1 MQIAQMEQWLNERKT
16 AGLYRQ
22 TQVVQPL
29 AQGKLL
35 ASGKVYRNFSGNDY
49 LGLASDEALRAEQ
62 AQALLA
68 YGTGST
74 GSPAVTG
81 YHPAHQRLSQE
92 LCDWLGVDAVLLFSS
107 GFAANQ
113 ALISGLVAKAD
124 LLLMDKLAHASMID
138 AATQLPNGFKRF
150 LHNDLLALERA
161 VCQNT
166 GPHVV
171 ATEGV
176 FSMDGD
182 SPPMAELVAL
192 CQQNQAPLL
201 LDDAHG
207 LGVVGH
213 EGAGTMSSQ
222 GLENAQLQCLMANF
236 GKALGAQGGF
246 LAADAVTIDY
256 LRQTSRHYI
265 YSTALSPGYCE
276 GIRLAI
282 KACRAQQWRRDKLQD
297 NIGSFRNMAQQAG
310 ISLMPSLS
318 AIQPL
323 IIGES
328 ERAMTIS
335 QQLKERGIWLT
346 AIRPPTVP
354 KGQARLRI
362 TLSSS
367 HSQEDLQCL
376 VQNLCQVLAI

>member
-1 MQIAQMEQWLNERKT
+1 
-16 AGLYRQ
+16 
-22 TQVVQPL
+22 
-29 AQGKLL
+29 
-35 ASGKVYRNFSGNDY
+35 
-49 LGLASDEALRAEQ
+49 
-62 AQALLA
+62 
-68 YGTGST
+68 
-74 GSPAVTG
+74 
-81 YHPAHQRLSQE
+81 
-92 LCDWLGVDAVLLFSS
+92 
-107 GFAANQ
+107 
-113 ALISGLVAKAD
+113 
-124 LLLMDKLAHASMID
+124 MID
-138 AATQLPNGFKRF
+138 AAMQLPNGFKRF
-150 LHNDLLALERA
+150 LHNDLAALTRA
-161 VCQNT
+161 FSQHSSS
-166 GPHVV
+166 HVV

-182 SPPMAELVAL
+182 SPDMPELLAL
-192 CQQNQAPLL
+192 CQQHNTPLL

-207 LGVVGH
+207 LGVLGR

-222 GLENAQLQCLMANF
+222 GLANTQLQCVMANF
-236 GKALGAQGGF
+236 GKALGAHGGF

-276 GIRLAI
+276 AIRLAI
-282 KACRAQQWRRDKLQD
+282 QACRTQQWRRDKLQD
-297 NIGSFRNMAQQAG
+297 NIDAFRNMAVQAG
-310 ISLMPSLS
+310 IGLMPSRS

-328 ERAMTIS
+328 ERAMVIS

>member
-1 MQIAQMEQWLNERKT
+1 
-16 AGLYRQ
+16 
-22 TQVVQPL
+22 
-29 AQGKLL
+29 
-35 ASGKVYRNFSGNDY
+35 
-49 LGLASDEALRAEQ
+49 
-62 AQALLA
+62 
-68 YGTGST
+68 
-74 GSPAVTG
+74 
-81 YHPAHQRLSQE
+81 
-92 LCDWLGVDAVLLFSS
+92 
-107 GFAANQ
+107 
-113 ALISGLVAKAD
+113 
-124 LLLMDKLAHASMID
+124 
-138 AATQLPNGFKRF
+138 
-150 LHNDLLALERA
+150 
-161 VCQNT
+161 
-166 GPHVV
+166 
-171 ATEGV
+171 
-176 FSMDGD
+176 
-182 SPPMAELVAL
+182 
-192 CQQNQAPLL
+192 
-201 LDDAHG
+201 
-207 LGVVGH
+207 
-213 EGAGTMSSQ
+213 MSAQ

-276 GIRLAI
+276 AIRLAI
-282 KACRAQQWRRDKLQD
+282 QTCRAQQWRRDKLQD
-297 NIGSFRNMAQQAG
+297 NIDAFRDMATQAG
-310 ISLMPSLS
+310 IFLLPSES

>member
-1 MQIAQMEQWLNERKT
+1 MQLAQMQQWLEERKA

-29 AQGKLL
+29 ANGKLL
-35 ASGKVYRNFSGNDY
+35 AAGKVYRNFSGNDY
-49 LGLASDEALRAEQ
+49 LGLAGDETLRAAQ

-68 YGTGST
+68 FGTGST

-113 ALISGLVAKAD
+113 ALISGLVAKSD
-124 LLLMDKLAHASMID
+124 LLLLDKLAHASMID
-138 AATQLPNGFKRF
+138 AAMQLPNGFKRF
-150 LHNDLLALERA
+150 LHNDLSALARA
-161 VCQNT
+161 FSQQD

-182 SPPMAELVAL
+182 SPAMTELLAL
-192 CQQNQAPLL
+192 CQQHQAPLL

-207 LGVVGH
+207 LGVLGH
-213 EGAGTMSSQ
+213 EGAGTMSAQ

-276 GIRLAI
+276 AIRLAI
-282 KACRAQQWRRDKLQD
+282 QACRTQQWRRDKLQH
-297 NIGSFRNMAQQAG
+297 NIAVFRDMAAEAG
-310 ISLMPSLS
+310 MILQPSES

-328 ERAMTIS
+328 ERAMAIS